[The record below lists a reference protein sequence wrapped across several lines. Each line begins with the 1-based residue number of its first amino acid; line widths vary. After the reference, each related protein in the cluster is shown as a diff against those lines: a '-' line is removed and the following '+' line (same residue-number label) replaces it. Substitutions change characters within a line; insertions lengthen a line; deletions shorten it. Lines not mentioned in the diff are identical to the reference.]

1 MRKGNGSGWVC
12 NVELFSGE
20 PEQQNDLG
28 QRDGAEKGPRSGFAG
43 GEIFLTHAA
52 QPELQ
57 LGRAELD
64 FVPVAQWRDLTDW
77 FTIDHDTGFGVA
89 AKDELLVGI
98 DINFAVL
105 LPHAFLGKL
114 QMASPA
120 AAQSK
125 RELIG

>member
-1 MRKGNGSGWVC
+1 MRATT
-12 NVELFSGE
+12 
-20 PEQQNDLG
+20 P
-28 QRDGAEKGPRSGFAG
+28 SGFAG

-57 LGRAELD
+57 FGRAELD
-64 FVPVAQWRDLTDW
+64 FVPVTQWRDLTGR

-89 AKDELLVGI
+89 AQDELLVGI